1 MQKIITTIFDFLA
14 VGFDKIPVLNKFK
27 GYRSVLGF
35 IGLAIVKGL
44 AIKGL
49 IGTDLESYLNAGFSS
64 LTILALNAKGREWK
78 SWYYQY

>member
-14 VGFDKIPVLNKFK
+14 VGFDKIPVLNKIK

-44 AIKGL
+44 EIKGVISGEIKDSL
-49 IGTDLESYLNAGFSS
+49 EIGFTVFTG
-64 LTILALNAKGREWK
+64 LALNSRGRE
-78 SWYYQY
+78 